1 MFRLMRYLPFVLM
14 GWLYLKRHRSQNR
27 PPQRRRA

>member
-14 GWLYLKRHRSQNR
+14 GWRYLKRHRSQNR